1 MEGPQLRGGMGEP
14 SSMAPDE
21 MGTEPSRFS
30 VPERRLIRL
39 IEEFR
44 ERERRCPNLVVR
56 SWFTPSD
63 EGMPA
68 RVGCVIEYCPDG
80 RRSVEVAVRQGRVT
94 VDGPATALEAPLDLT
109 DGWVLDGRDTGSPET
124 LANYL
129 IRMAD
134 RALGEAA

>member
-1 MEGPQLRGGMGEP
+1 MEGPQPGVGVGKP
-14 SSMAPDE
+14 SSMVRDE
-21 MGTEPSRFS
+21 VGLEPSRFS

-80 RRSVEVAVRQGRVT
+80 RKSVEVAVRQDRVT
-94 VDGPATALEAPLDLT
+94 VDGPASALEAVLDLT
-109 DGWVLDGRDTGSPET
+109 EGWVLDGRDTRSPET

-129 IRMAD
+129 LRMAD

>member
-1 MEGPQLRGGMGEP
+1 MEGPQLGNGRGEP
-14 SSMAPDE
+14 SSVVPDE
-21 MGTEPSRFS
+21 AGPESEGFPAR
-30 VPERRLIRL
+30 ERRLIRL

-44 ERERRCPNLVVR
+44 ARQRRCPNLAVR

-63 EGMPA
+63 DGQPA
-68 RVGCVIEYCPDG
+68 RLGCVIEYCPDG
-80 RRSVEVAVRQGRVT
+80 QRSVEVAVRHDRVT
-94 VDGPATALEAPLDLT
+94 VEGPAGALEAPLDLT